1 MQARRL
7 KTLGLCLVVAVS
19 TGSARAA
26 ETLALGKSFVAKDPS
41 FGVINEKRRVSA
53 KGQTPAGGV
62 AIFVDPTVDGATLT
76 VETNDGA
83 QTFTLPGAG
92 WSPIRNGFGYTD
104 ADGEFGATKRL
115 TAKTNSQGVLTLKV
129 SLSGAHGPLAVLP
142 PDPGTE
148 AAVGLAI
155 AGETYCIHFG
165 GVAGGV
171 ISNDGNRKF
180 RVQHPVGLGPCPSS
194 MSAPPPGP

>member
-1 MQARRL
+1 
-7 KTLGLCLVVAVS
+7 
-19 TGSARAA
+19 
-26 ETLALGKSFVAKDPS
+26 
-41 FGVINEKRRVSA
+41 VSA
-53 KGQTPAGGV
+53 KGQTLAGGF
-62 AIFVDPTVDGATLT
+62 AIFVDPTVDGASLT

-83 QTFTLPGAG
+83 QTLTLPAAG
-92 WSPIRNGFGYTD
+92 WRPIRNGFAYTD
-104 ADGEFGATKRL
+104 PDGAFGATKRL
-115 TAKTNSQGVLTLKV
+115 TVKTSSQGVLSLKA
-129 SLSGAHGPLAVLP
+129 SLSGAHGPLDVLP
-142 PDPGTE
+142 PNPGTE

-155 AGETYCIHFG
+155 SSETYCIHFG

>member
-1 MQARRL
+1 MRPGRL
-7 KTLGLCLVVAVS
+7 TTLGLFLVVAAS

-26 ETLALGKSFVAKDPS
+26 ETLALGRSFVAKDPS

-53 KGQTPAGGV
+53 KGQTPAGGF

-76 VETNDGA
+76 VETDDGA
-83 QTFTLPGAG
+83 QTFTLPAAA
-92 WSPIRNGFGYTD
+92 WRPIRNGFGYTD
-104 ADGEFGATKRL
+104 PDGMFGATKRL
-115 TAKTNSQGVLTLKV
+115 TVKTNSQGVLTLKV
-129 SLSGAHGPLAVLP
+129 SLSGAHAPLAVLP
-142 PDPGTE
+142 PNPGTE

-180 RVQHPVGLGPCPSS
+180 RVQHPDALGPCPSS
-194 MSAPPPGP
+194 MTPPPPGP